1 LTRFLGGEVRKA
13 NKNQQHIFRLE
24 LLQGNSSIFTV
35 FDFNKGDRKVEV
47 KQDFLK
53 L

>member
-1 LTRFLGGEVRKA
+1 MRFLGGEVRKA
-13 NKNQQHIFRLE
+13 NKNQQDIFRLQ
-24 LLQGNSSIFTV
+24 LLQRNSSIFAV
-35 FDFNKGDRKVEV
+35 IDFNRGDRKGEV